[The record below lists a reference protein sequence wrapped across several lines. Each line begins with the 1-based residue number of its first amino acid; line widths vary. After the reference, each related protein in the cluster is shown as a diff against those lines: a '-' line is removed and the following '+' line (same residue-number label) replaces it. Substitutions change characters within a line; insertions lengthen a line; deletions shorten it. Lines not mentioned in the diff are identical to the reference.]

1 MSEFRLLING
11 RLVPGDRSSPVLN
24 PATEQAVAQCPRA
37 SEAQLNEAVAAA
49 KAAFPAWAALAI
61 DARRTVLMK
70 MADRIDQHR
79 DELARLLTQEQ
90 GKPLR
95 EATGEVMRAAGFFR
109 YFASLDL
116 PVKVAEDSADR
127 RVELHRRPLGVLAAI
142 IPWNFPVMMV
152 SFKVPPA
159 LLAGNTIVLKPSP
172 TTPLTTLRIAELV
185 ADMAPPGVLNVIAD
199 DNDLGTALTAHPDV
213 RKISFTG
220 STATGK
226 KVMASATDLLKRFTL
241 ELGGND
247 AAIVLDD
254 ADPETVAK
262 GLFSGAFA
270 NAGQVCLAIKRVYVH
285 DSIYD
290 AVCDALAR
298 RADEAVVGDGLEQ
311 GTQIGPVQNRM
322 QYEKLK
328 HFLESARRD
337 GTIIAGGTLLDG
349 PGYFIRPTV
358 VRDITDGAELVD
370 QEQFGPVLPL
380 IRYTDPQDALA
391 RANAS
396 PYGLGGS
403 VWSSSVPR
411 AREIAARM
419 DAGTV
424 WVNRHLDLMPYIPM
438 SGAKHSGIGVEFGE
452 EGLAEYT
459 QLHVLNLPGG

>member
-1 MSEFRLLING
+1 MSEFCLLING

-127 RVELHRRPLGVLAAI
+127 RVELHRRPLGVVAAI

-172 TTPLTTLRIAELV
+172 TTPLATLRIAELV

-270 NAGQVCLAIKRVYVH
+270 NAGQVCLAIKRAYVH

>member
-1 MSEFRLLING
+1 
-11 RLVPGDRSSPVLN
+11 VV
-24 PATEQAVAQCPRA
+24 
-37 SEAQLNEAVAAA
+37 
-49 KAAFPAWAALAI
+49 
-61 DARRTVLMK
+61 
-70 MADRIDQHR
+70 
-79 DELARLLTQEQ
+79 
-90 GKPLR
+90 
-95 EATGEVMRAAGFFR
+95 
-109 YFASLDL
+109 
-116 PVKVAEDSADR
+116 
-127 RVELHRRPLGVLAAI
+127 AAI

-172 TTPLTTLRIAELV
+172 TTPLATLRIAELV

-396 PYGLGGS
+396 PYGLGRS

>member
-24 PATEQAVAQCPRA
+24 PATEHAVAQCPRA

-127 RVELHRRPLGVLAAI
+127 RVELHRRPLGVVAAI

-270 NAGQVCLAIKRVYVH
+270 NAGQVCLAIKRAYVH

>member
-24 PATEQAVAQCPRA
+24 PATEHAVAQCPRA

-127 RVELHRRPLGVLAAI
+127 RVELHRRPLGVVAAI

>member
-127 RVELHRRPLGVLAAI
+127 RVELHRRPLGVVAAI

-172 TTPLTTLRIAELV
+172 TTPLATLRIAELV

>member
-24 PATEQAVAQCPRA
+24 PATEQAVAQCPRG

-127 RVELHRRPLGVLAAI
+127 RVELHRRPLGVVAAI

-172 TTPLTTLRIAELV
+172 TTPLATLRIAELV

>member
-127 RVELHRRPLGVLAAI
+127 RVELHRRPLGVVAAI